1 MLALHPGIQFKERT
15 YRKDLEK
22 LLTLLSLEAL
32 RRHLDKLESNC
43 IKFNKSKC
51 QILHGDWGN
60 SVYTYRLGDERL
72 ESSSTEREWEFRLM
86 ASSATWQS
94 KGSTISW
101 RASART
107 VLSSRRKGLSHSAL
121 RWCSTEFHVQFW
133 VLQYKTTHIG
143 YCHNDH
149 HSGLCTS
156 QWTPLPCLH
165 PWTL

>member
-1 MLALHPGIQFKERT
+1 MELHLAGSCHWRCSPGSVPGPVLLNIFISDLNVSLASLLMALNWEMLLNP
-15 YRKDLEK
+15 
-22 LLTLLSLEAL
+22 
-32 RRHLDKLESNC
+32 
-43 IKFNKSKC
+43 
-51 QILHGDWGN
+51 W
-60 SVYTYRLGDERL
+60 L

-86 ASSATWQS
+86 ASSAPWQS
-94 KGSTISW
+94 KGSTVSW

-133 VLQYKTTHIG
+133 VLQYNTTHIG